1 MQNLLE
7 PKTIQF
13 YRQQGFEMY
22 GAKKY
27 IGSRLQNTKKMKR
40 FEKIVCSPRCKN
52 TIRELKDLT
61 YKKDPKGNAI
71 YDQFNIAPHIFSA
84 LWYALDTFTFEDLKD
99 YNSNS
104 KAG

>member
-13 YRQQGFEMY
+13 YRQQGYNMY

-40 FEKIVCSPRCKN
+40 FNKIICSPRCKN

-61 YKKDPKGNAI
+61 YKKDTRANAI
-71 YDQFNIAPHIFSA
+71 YDEFNIDAHTFN
-84 LWYALDTFTFEDLKD
+84 DTTKLGVYKVMEKQE
-99 YNSNS
+99 
-104 KAG
+104 G